1 MAWLTVAEAA
11 AEAKRHPRT
20 ISDACR
26 AKTLH
31 GVQRSVNAS
40 WRIED
45 TCLDA
50 WVRGTSCVHQQTN
63 VTPISSA
70 RSRTA

>member
-11 AEAKRHPRT
+11 KEARRHPRT
-20 ISDACR
+20 VSDACR
-26 AKTLH
+26 AGELH
-31 GVQRSVNAS
+31 ATQRAVNAS

-45 TCLDA
+45 QCLDA
-50 WVRGTSCVHQQTN
+50 WVWNIPCPHRQPN
-63 VTPISSA
+63 VTPITAA

>member
-1 MAWLTVAEAA
+1 MAWLTVREAA
-11 AEAKRHPRT
+11 EISRRHPRT
-20 ISDACR
+20 VADACR
-26 AKTLH
+26 AGELH
-31 GVQRSVNAS
+31 GEQRSVNAS

-50 WVRGTSCVHQQTN
+50 WVRGTLCAHRQPN
-63 VTPISSA
+63 VTPISAA

>member
-1 MAWLTVAEAA
+1 MAWLTVTEAA

-26 AKTLH
+26 AGDLH
-31 GVQRSVNAS
+31 GSQRAVNAS
-40 WRIED
+40 WRIQD

-50 WVRGTSCVHQQTN
+50 WVRGALCEHRQPN
-63 VTPISSA
+63 VTPISAA